1 MNSTTIQPIRII
13 IHYNG
18 VGYYYTTE
26 KGMQISKQ
34 YSTINRL
41 YKYVGIYC

>member
-1 MNSTTIQPIRII
+1 MEPIRIVI
-13 IHYNG
+13 QYNG
-18 VGYYYTTE
+18 VGYYYATE

-41 YKYVGIYC
+41 RKYVGIYC